1 MRIVTLL
8 LTGRMRTNKKQ
19 IFSLKDRIKS
29 FTYAFSGLKN
39 LWQEEHNFRIHI
51 FAAIL
56 AIVAGVIFNI
66 SVIEWLAVILS
77 VGLVLTA
84 EIINTSIEKLSGFV
98 SPEKHE
104 TIKKVKDLAA
114 AGVLVAATSA
124 LITGLIIFL
133 PKLLT
138 LLSLNIEL

>member
-1 MRIVTLL
+1 M
-8 LTGRMRTNKKQ
+8 
-19 IFSLKDRIKS
+19 FSLKDRLKS
-29 FTYAFSGLKN
+29 FSYAFSGLKT

-56 AIVAGVIFNI
+56 VFIAGVLFNI
-66 SVIEWLAVILS
+66 SLIEWVAVILS
-77 VGLVLTA
+77 IGVVLTA
-84 EIINTSIEKLSGFV
+84 ETINTSIEKLSDFV

-114 AGVLVAATSA
+114 AGVLISAATA
-124 LITGLIIFL
+124 LLTGLIIFL

-138 LLSLNIEL
+138 LFSLNIEL